1 MEVTITGLRYNV
13 AKNCEDKDEAVERF
27 LSEQKPGDAY
37 LLQPEPDNAFD
48 PCAVA
53 VYLGMNKI
61 GYVEHSTATYIM
73 MEHRDALPNMCFF
86 LEGEHVT
93 MWADFP
99 ALCEPQLIMPKLNL
113 LEVQPFFDFRFIRYT
128 APDSRK
134 RLDVVAYRF
143 QRWQM
148 KENNID
154 ELEDF
159 CEIIHAEVNKSLSY
173 EYGFIRLFVGM
184 RLRRFLKQATEEKM
198 PEEYLERLKK
208 LIHKTNEICGD
219 TKVKKGHEKLFN
231 AVLAEMKEEAEKEN
245 NLWHKYKLNT
255 FTDEES
261 LDSEESIIRNIEK
274 IKDWLKSLPSIGP
287 AYLKGDISEAAN
299 FMAYARLSE
308 SSFNEIMSVIVVYE
322 KLLSLLE
329 KRKDNLARIS
339 VRMTKHIQ
347 TEDVPSLG
355 VLSSKQPELLLPAV
369 SSAIPQAAEVMKEE
383 SADKRY
389 SIVVKPCIA
398 DSFIELLNGY
408 SEGKTSPKD
417 LMRPVR
423 AAVDAGVITRVSLH
437 VFQEV
442 FPLYKQISKSSYNN
456 YLTPNT
462 LPNCY
467 KDEGA
472 YNEMVEAFKNL
483 LKK

>member
-73 MEHRDALPNMCFF
+73 MEHRDALPNMCYF

-99 ALCEPQLIMPKLNL
+99 AVCEPQQIMPKLNL

-134 RLDVVAYRF
+134 RLDVVAYQF
-143 QRWQM
+143 QRWEM

-154 ELEDF
+154 ELEDL

-208 LIHKTNEICGD
+208 LIHKTNEIFGD

-255 FTDEES
+255 FTDEAS

-329 KRKDNLARIS
+329 KRKDNLARNS
-339 VRMTKHIQ
+339 VSMTKPIQ
-347 TEDVPSLG
+347 TEDVPSPG
-355 VLSSKQPELLLPAV
+355 VL
-369 SSAIPQAAEVMKEE
+369 KEE

>member
-1 MEVTITGLRYNV
+1 
-13 AKNCEDKDEAVERF
+13 
-27 LSEQKPGDAY
+27 
-37 LLQPEPDNAFD
+37 
-48 PCAVA
+48 
-53 VYLGMNKI
+53 
-61 GYVEHSTATYIM
+61 
-73 MEHRDALPNMCFF
+73 
-86 LEGEHVT
+86 
-93 MWADFP
+93 
-99 ALCEPQLIMPKLNL
+99 
-113 LEVQPFFDFRFIRYT
+113 
-128 APDSRK
+128 
-134 RLDVVAYRF
+134 
-143 QRWQM
+143 
-148 KENNID
+148 
-154 ELEDF
+154 
-159 CEIIHAEVNKSLSY
+159 
-173 EYGFIRLFVGM
+173 
-184 RLRRFLKQATEEKM
+184 M

-208 LIHKTNEICGD
+208 LIHKTSEICGD
-219 TKVKKGHEKLFN
+219 AKVKTGHEKLFN

-255 FTDEES
+255 FTDEAS
-261 LDSEESIIRNIEK
+261 LDSEESIIRNLEK

-322 KLLSLLE
+322 KLQSLLE
-329 KRKDNLARIS
+329 KRKDNLARNS
-339 VRMTKHIQ
+339 VRMTKPIQ
-347 TEDVPSLG
+347 TEDVPSPG
-355 VLSSKQPELLLPAV
+355 VL
-369 SSAIPQAAEVMKEE
+369 KEE

-398 DSFIELLNGY
+398 DAFIELLNGY

-437 VFQEV
+437 VFQEA

-456 YLTPNT
+456 YLTPDT

-483 LKK
+483 LK

>member
-73 MEHRDALPNMCFF
+73 MEHRDALPNMCYF

-99 ALCEPQLIMPKLNL
+99 AVCEPQQIMPKLNL

-134 RLDVVAYRF
+134 RLDVVAYQF
-143 QRWQM
+143 QRWEM

-154 ELEDF
+154 ELEDL

-208 LIHKTNEICGD
+208 LIHKTSEICGD
-219 TKVKKGHEKLFN
+219 AKVKTGHEKLFN

-255 FTDEES
+255 FTDEAS
-261 LDSEESIIRNIEK
+261 LDNEESIIRNIEK

-287 AYLKGDISEAAN
+287 AYLKGDVSEAAN
-299 FMAYARLSE
+299 CMAYARLSE

-329 KRKDNLARIS
+329 KRKDNLARNS
-339 VRMTKHIQ
+339 VSMTKPIQ
-347 TEDVPSLG
+347 TEDVPSPG
-355 VLSSKQPELLLPAV
+355 VL
-369 SSAIPQAAEVMKEE
+369 KEE
-383 SADKRY
+383 SADKR
-389 SIVVKPCIA
+389 
-398 DSFIELLNGY
+398 
-408 SEGKTSPKD
+408 
-417 LMRPVR
+417 
-423 AAVDAGVITRVSLH
+423 
-437 VFQEV
+437 
-442 FPLYKQISKSSYNN
+442 
-456 YLTPNT
+456 
-462 LPNCY
+462 
-467 KDEGA
+467 
-472 YNEMVEAFKNL
+472 
-483 LKK
+483 

>member
-73 MEHRDALPNMCFF
+73 MEHRDMLPDRCYF

-99 ALCEPQLIMPKLNL
+99 AICEPQQIMPKLNL

-134 RLDVVAYRF
+134 RLDVVAYQF
-143 QRWQM
+143 QRWEM

-154 ELEDF
+154 ELEDL

-184 RLRRFLKQATEEKM
+184 RLRRFLKQATEEKR
-198 PEEYLERLKK
+198 PEEYLDRLKK
-208 LIHKTNEICGD
+208 LIHKTSEICGD
-219 TKVKKGHEKLFN
+219 AKVKTGHEKLFN

-255 FTDEES
+255 FTDEAS

-299 FMAYARLSE
+299 CMAYARLSE

-329 KRKDNLARIS
+329 KRKANLARNS
-339 VRMTKHIQ
+339 VSMTKPIQ

-355 VLSSKQPELLLPAV
+355 VL
-369 SSAIPQAAEVMKEE
+369 KEE

-437 VFQEV
+437 VFQEA
-442 FPLYKQISKSSYNN
+442 FPLYNQISKSSYNN
-456 YLTPNT
+456 YLTPDT

-483 LKK
+483 LK

>member
-61 GYVEHSTATYIM
+61 GYVEHSTATYMM
-73 MEHRDALPNMCFF
+73 MEHQDALPDMCFF

-99 ALCEPQLIMPKLNL
+99 AVCEPQQIMPKLNL

-134 RLDVVAYRF
+134 RLDVVAYQF
-143 QRWQM
+143 QRWEM
-148 KENNID
+148 KENTID
-154 ELEDF
+154 ELEDL

-184 RLRRFLKQATEEKM
+184 RLRRFLKQATEDKR

-208 LIHKTNEICGD
+208 LIHKTSEICGD
-219 TKVKKGHEKLFN
+219 AKVKTGHEKLFN

-255 FTDEES
+255 FTDEAS

-287 AYLKGDISEAAN
+287 AYLKGDVSEAAN
-299 FMAYARLSE
+299 CMAYARLSE

-329 KRKDNLARIS
+329 KRKDHLASIS
-339 VRMTKHIQ
+339 VRKTKPIQ
-347 TEDVPSLG
+347 TEDVPSPG
-355 VLSSKQPELLLPAV
+355 VL
-369 SSAIPQAAEVMKEE
+369 KEE

-398 DSFIELLNGY
+398 DAFIELLNGY

-437 VFQEV
+437 VFQEA

-456 YLTPNT
+456 YLTPDT

-483 LKK
+483 LK

>member
-73 MEHRDALPNMCFF
+73 MEHQDALPDMCFF

-99 ALCEPQLIMPKLNL
+99 AVCEPQQIMPKLNL

-134 RLDVVAYRF
+134 RLDVVAYQF
-143 QRWQM
+143 QRWEM

-154 ELEDF
+154 ELEDL

-208 LIHKTNEICGD
+208 LIHKTSEICGD
-219 TKVKKGHEKLFN
+219 AKVKTGHEKLFN

-255 FTDEES
+255 FTDEAS
-261 LDSEESIIRNIEK
+261 LDNEESIIRNIEK

-299 FMAYARLSE
+299 CMAYARLSE

-329 KRKDNLARIS
+329 KRKANLARNS
-339 VRMTKHIQ
+339 VSMTKPIQ
-347 TEDVPSLG
+347 TEDVPSPG
-355 VLSSKQPELLLPAV
+355 VL
-369 SSAIPQAAEVMKEE
+369 KEE

-398 DSFIELLNGY
+398 DAFIELLNGY

-437 VFQEV
+437 VFPEA

-456 YLTPNT
+456 YLAPDT

-483 LKK
+483 LK

>member
-99 ALCEPQLIMPKLNL
+99 AVCEPQLIMPKLNL

-255 FTDEES
+255 FTDEAS

-299 FMAYARLSE
+299 CMAYARLSE

-329 KRKDNLARIS
+329 KRKANLARNS
-339 VRMTKHIQ
+339 VSMTKPIQ
-347 TEDVPSLG
+347 TEDVPSPG
-355 VLSSKQPELLLPAV
+355 VL
-369 SSAIPQAAEVMKEE
+369 KEE

-398 DSFIELLNGY
+398 DAFVELLNGY

-442 FPLYKQISKSSYNN
+442 FPLYNQISKSSYNN

>member
-61 GYVEHSTATYIM
+61 GYVEHSTATYMM
-73 MEHRDALPNMCFF
+73 MEHQDALPDMCFF

-99 ALCEPQLIMPKLNL
+99 AVCEPQQIMPKLNL

-134 RLDVVAYRF
+134 RLDVVAYQF
-143 QRWQM
+143 QRWEM
-148 KENNID
+148 KENTID
-154 ELEDF
+154 ELEDL

-184 RLRRFLKQATEEKM
+184 RLRRFLKQATEDKR

-208 LIHKTNEICGD
+208 LIHKTSEICGD
-219 TKVKKGHEKLFN
+219 AKVKTGHEKLFN

-255 FTDEES
+255 FTDEAS

-299 FMAYARLSE
+299 CMAYARLSE

-329 KRKDNLARIS
+329 KRKDNLARNS
-339 VRMTKHIQ
+339 VSMTKPIQ
-347 TEDVPSLG
+347 TEDVPSPG
-355 VLSSKQPELLLPAV
+355 VL
-369 SSAIPQAAEVMKEE
+369 KEE

-398 DSFIELLNGY
+398 DAFIELLNGY

-437 VFQEV
+437 VFQEA

-456 YLTPNT
+456 YLTPDT

>member
-61 GYVEHSTATYIM
+61 GYVEHSTATYMM
-73 MEHRDALPNMCFF
+73 MEHQDALPDMCYF

-99 ALCEPQLIMPKLNL
+99 AICEPQQIMPKLNL

-134 RLDVVAYRF
+134 RLDVVAYQF
-143 QRWQM
+143 QRWEMQ
-148 KENNID
+148 ENNIN
-154 ELEDF
+154 ELEDL

-184 RLRRFLKQATEEKM
+184 RLRKFLKQATEEKM

-255 FTDEES
+255 FTDEAS

-299 FMAYARLSE
+299 CMAYARLSE

-329 KRKDNLARIS
+329 KRKDNLARNS
-339 VRMTKHIQ
+339 VRTTKHIQ
-347 TEDVPSLG
+347 TEDVPSPG
-355 VLSSKQPELLLPAV
+355 VL
-369 SSAIPQAAEVMKEE
+369 KEE

-437 VFQEV
+437 VFQEA

-456 YLTPNT
+456 YLTPDT

-483 LKK
+483 LK

>member
-73 MEHRDALPNMCFF
+73 MEHRDALPNMCYF

-99 ALCEPQLIMPKLNL
+99 ALCEPQQIMPKLNL

-134 RLDVVAYRF
+134 RLDVVAYQF
-143 QRWQM
+143 QRWEM

-154 ELEDF
+154 ELEEL

-219 TKVKKGHEKLFN
+219 TKVKTGHEKLFN

-255 FTDEES
+255 FTDEAS

-287 AYLKGDISEAAN
+287 AYLKGDVSEAAN
-299 FMAYARLSE
+299 CMAYARLSE

-329 KRKDNLARIS
+329 KRKANLARNS
-339 VRMTKHIQ
+339 VSMTKPIQ
-347 TEDVPSLG
+347 TEDVPSPG
-355 VLSSKQPELLLPAV
+355 VL
-369 SSAIPQAAEVMKEE
+369 KEE

-398 DSFIELLNGY
+398 DAFIELLNGY

-437 VFQEV
+437 VFQEA

-456 YLTPNT
+456 YLTPDT

>member
-53 VYLGMNKI
+53 VYLGRNKI
-61 GYVEHSTATYIM
+61 GYVEHSTATYMM
-73 MEHRDALPNMCFF
+73 MEHQDALPDMCFF

-99 ALCEPQLIMPKLNL
+99 AICEPQQIMPKLNL

-134 RLDVVAYRF
+134 RLDVVAYQF
-143 QRWQM
+143 QRWEM
-148 KENNID
+148 KENTIN
-154 ELEDF
+154 ELDDL
-159 CEIIHAEVNKSLSY
+159 CEITHAEVNKSLSY

-184 RLRRFLKQATEEKM
+184 RLRRFLKQATEEKR

-208 LIHKTNEICGD
+208 LIHKTSEICGD
-219 TKVKKGHEKLFN
+219 AKVKTGHEKLFN

-255 FTDEES
+255 FTDEAS

-299 FMAYARLSE
+299 CMAYARLSE

-329 KRKDNLARIS
+329 KRKDNLARNS
-339 VRMTKHIQ
+339 VSMTKPIQ
-347 TEDVPSLG
+347 TEDVPSPG
-355 VLSSKQPELLLPAV
+355 VL
-369 SSAIPQAAEVMKEE
+369 KEE
-383 SADKRY
+383 TADKRY

-437 VFQEV
+437 VFQEA

-456 YLTPNT
+456 YPTPDT

-483 LKK
+483 LK

>member
-61 GYVEHSTATYIM
+61 GYVEHSTATYMM
-73 MEHRDALPNMCFF
+73 MEHQDALPDMCFF

-99 ALCEPQLIMPKLNL
+99 AICEPQQIMPKLNL

-134 RLDVVAYRF
+134 RLDVVAYQF
-143 QRWQM
+143 QRWEM

-154 ELEDF
+154 ELEDL

-184 RLRRFLKQATEEKM
+184 RLRRFLKQATEEKR

-208 LIHKTNEICGD
+208 LIHKTSEICGD
-219 TKVKKGHEKLFN
+219 AKVKTGHEKLFN

-255 FTDEES
+255 FTDEAS

-299 FMAYARLSE
+299 CMAYARLSE

-329 KRKDNLARIS
+329 KRKDNLASIS
-339 VRMTKHIQ
+339 VSMTKPIQ
-347 TEDVPSLG
+347 TEDVPSPG
-355 VLSSKQPELLLPAV
+355 VL
-369 SSAIPQAAEVMKEE
+369 KEGC
-383 SADKRY
+383 ADKRY

-437 VFQEV
+437 VFQEA

-456 YLTPNT
+456 YLTPDT

-483 LKK
+483 LK

>member
-73 MEHRDALPNMCFF
+73 MEHRDALPDMCFF

-99 ALCEPQLIMPKLNL
+99 AVCEPQQIMPKLNL

-134 RLDVVAYRF
+134 RLEVVAYQF
-143 QRWQM
+143 QRWEM

-154 ELEDF
+154 ELEEL

-198 PEEYLERLKK
+198 PEENLERLKK
-208 LIHKTNEICGD
+208 LIRKTNEICGD
-219 TKVKKGHEKLFN
+219 AKVKTGHEKLFN

-255 FTDEES
+255 FTDEAS

-299 FMAYARLSE
+299 CMAYARLSE

-339 VRMTKHIQ
+339 VSMTKPIQ
-347 TEDVPSLG
+347 TENVPSPG
-355 VLSSKQPELLLPAV
+355 VL
-369 SSAIPQAAEVMKEE
+369 KEE

-437 VFQEV
+437 VFQEA

-456 YLTPNT
+456 YLTPDT

>member
-73 MEHRDALPNMCFF
+73 MEHRDALPDMCFF

-99 ALCEPQLIMPKLNL
+99 ALCEPQQIMPKLNL

-134 RLDVVAYRF
+134 RLDVVAYQF
-143 QRWQM
+143 QRWEM
-148 KENNID
+148 KENTID
-154 ELEDF
+154 ELEDL

-184 RLRRFLKQATEEKM
+184 RLRRFLKQATEDKR

-208 LIHKTNEICGD
+208 LIHKTSEICGD
-219 TKVKKGHEKLFN
+219 AKVKTGHEKLFN

-255 FTDEES
+255 FTDEAS

-287 AYLKGDISEAAN
+287 AYLKGDVSEAAN
-299 FMAYARLSE
+299 CMAYARLSE

-329 KRKDNLARIS
+329 KRKDNLAKNS
-339 VRMTKHIQ
+339 VSMTKPIQ
-347 TEDVPSLG
+347 TEDVPSPG
-355 VLSSKQPELLLPAV
+355 VL
-369 SSAIPQAAEVMKEE
+369 KEE

-398 DSFIELLNGY
+398 DAFIELLNGY

-437 VFQEV
+437 VFQEA
-442 FPLYKQISKSSYNN
+442 FPLYNQISKSSYNN
-456 YLTPNT
+456 YLTPDT

>member
-61 GYVEHSTATYIM
+61 GYVEHSTATYMM
-73 MEHRDALPNMCFF
+73 MEHRDALPDMCFF

-99 ALCEPQLIMPKLNL
+99 AICEPQQIMPKLNL

-134 RLDVVAYRF
+134 RLDVVAYQF
-143 QRWQM
+143 QRWEM
-148 KENNID
+148 KENNIN
-154 ELEDF
+154 ELEDL

-184 RLRRFLKQATEEKM
+184 RLRKFLKQATEEKR
-198 PEEYLERLKK
+198 PEEYLDRLKK
-208 LIHKTNEICGD
+208 LIHKTSEICGD
-219 TKVKKGHEKLFN
+219 AKVKTGHEKLFN

-255 FTDEES
+255 FTDEAS

-287 AYLKGDISEAAN
+287 AYLKGDVSEAAN
-299 FMAYARLSE
+299 CMAYARLSE

-329 KRKDNLARIS
+329 KRKDNLARNS
-339 VRMTKHIQ
+339 VSMAKHIQ
-347 TEDVPSLG
+347 TEDVPSPG
-355 VLSSKQPELLLPAV
+355 VL
-369 SSAIPQAAEVMKEE
+369 KEE

-398 DSFIELLNGY
+398 DAFIELLNGY

-437 VFQEV
+437 VFQEA

-456 YLTPNT
+456 YLTPDT

-483 LKK
+483 LKN

>member
-61 GYVEHSTATYIM
+61 GYVEHSTATYMM
-73 MEHRDALPNMCFF
+73 MEHQDALPDMCFF

-99 ALCEPQLIMPKLNL
+99 AICEPQKIMPKLNL

-134 RLDVVAYRF
+134 RLDVVAYQF
-143 QRWQM
+143 QRWEM

-154 ELEDF
+154 ELEDL

-184 RLRRFLKQATEEKM
+184 RLRRFLKQATEDKR

-208 LIHKTNEICGD
+208 LIHKTSEICGD
-219 TKVKKGHEKLFN
+219 AKVKTGHEKLFN

-255 FTDEES
+255 FTDEAS
-261 LDSEESIIRNIEK
+261 LESEESIIRNIEK

-299 FMAYARLSE
+299 CMAYARLSE

-329 KRKDNLARIS
+329 KRKDNLTRNS
-339 VRMTKHIQ
+339 VSMTKPIQ
-347 TEDVPSLG
+347 TEDVPSPG
-355 VLSSKQPELLLPAV
+355 VL
-369 SSAIPQAAEVMKEE
+369 KEE

-398 DSFIELLNGY
+398 DAFIELLNGY

-437 VFQEV
+437 VFQEA

-456 YLTPNT
+456 YLTPDT

>member
-73 MEHRDALPNMCFF
+73 MEHQDALPDMCFF

-99 ALCEPQLIMPKLNL
+99 AVCEPQLIMPKLNL

-154 ELEDF
+154 ELEDL

-261 LDSEESIIRNIEK
+261 LDSEESIICNIEK

-329 KRKDNLARIS
+329 KRKDNLASIS
-339 VRMTKHIQ
+339 VSMTKPIQ
-347 TEDVPSLG
+347 TEDVPSPG
-355 VLSSKQPELLLPAV
+355 VL
-369 SSAIPQAAEVMKEE
+369 KEE

-483 LKK
+483 LK

>member
-13 AKNCEDKDEAVERF
+13 AKNGEDKDEAVERF

-73 MEHRDALPNMCFF
+73 MEHRDALPDMCFF

-99 ALCEPQLIMPKLNL
+99 AVCEPQQIMPKLNL

-134 RLDVVAYRF
+134 RLDVVAYQF
-143 QRWQM
+143 QRWEM
-148 KENNID
+148 KENTID
-154 ELEDF
+154 ELEEL

-184 RLRRFLKQATEEKM
+184 RLRRFLKQATEDKR

-208 LIHKTNEICGD
+208 LIHKTSEICGD
-219 TKVKKGHEKLFN
+219 AKVKTGHEKLFN

-255 FTDEES
+255 FTDEAS

-287 AYLKGDISEAAN
+287 AYLKGDVSEAAN
-299 FMAYARLSE
+299 CMAYARLSE

-329 KRKDNLARIS
+329 KRKDNLARNS
-339 VRMTKHIQ
+339 VSMTKPIQ
-347 TEDVPSLG
+347 TEDVPSPG
-355 VLSSKQPELLLPAV
+355 VL
-369 SSAIPQAAEVMKEE
+369 KEE

-398 DSFIELLNGY
+398 DAFIELLNGY

-437 VFQEV
+437 VFQEA

-456 YLTPNT
+456 YLTPDT